1 MAAKDDIKNVTKDN
15 LYTIVAVLRL
25 LWEMERDTHTRALLE
40 PLMDHKET
48 IMNDPVKQEVV
59 KFLVVRNHD
68 EQLVWRC
75 LGLLQTNGVTSHSTS
90 GVATGQ
96 PIGQQNLDE
105 TTLLNTVVLI
115 LVDHKH

>member
-59 KFLVVRNHD
+59 KFLVVRNHE

-96 PIGQQNLDE
+96 SYWSTKLRLDYS
-105 TTLLNTVVLI
+105 TKYGGSNVS
-115 LVDHKH
+115 